1 MCACMH
7 VCVCVCVCAG
17 VCVVCVRTI
26 SPASEGGGIKSI
38 SMDVADVVAG
48 CSEETEGV
56 QFCCS
61 SIFSFSTFS

>member
-1 MCACMH
+1 MCACMCVFVCVH
-7 VCVCVCVCAG
+7 VCVCVCM
-17 VCVVCVRTI
+17 RSI
-26 SPASEGGGIKSI
+26 SPASEGGGIKSV